1 MQNHFC
7 NAIFAQNFNYIS
19 MEIGNIK
26 VSENTAKWIKAQ
38 VCSKELFNIVADNL
52 GNEKAVAE
60 FDRIFRPVSE
70 YLSEKTQTSIE
81 DHIFFDDS
89 FKGEI

>member
-1 MQNHFC
+1 
-7 NAIFAQNFNYIS
+7 
-19 MEIGNIK
+19 MEIDNIK
-26 VSENTAKWIKAQ
+26 VSENTAKWIRAQ

-70 YLSEKTQTSIE
+70 YLSNKTQTSIE

>member
-1 MQNHFC
+1 
-7 NAIFAQNFNYIS
+7 